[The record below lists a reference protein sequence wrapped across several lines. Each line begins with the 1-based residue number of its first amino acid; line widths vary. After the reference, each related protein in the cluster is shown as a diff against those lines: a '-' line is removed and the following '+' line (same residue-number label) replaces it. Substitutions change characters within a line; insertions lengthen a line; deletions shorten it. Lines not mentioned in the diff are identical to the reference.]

1 MAEETVTKKA
11 TPEKLAATSVRD
23 ALATPDSKA
32 SRAPKHGKGTVVSPA
47 TADVMVD
54 VQTKA
59 VYQCGQWT
67 SVEHPSTW
75 LDAQIRDGKIL
86 VK

>member
-1 MAEETVTKKA
+1 MAEEAVTKKPA
-11 TPEKLAATSVRD
+11 AEKIAATSVRD
-23 ALATPDSKA
+23 ALATPDSKT
-32 SRAPKHGKGTVVSPA
+32 SRTPKHGKGAVVSPA
-47 TADVMVD
+47 SADVMVD
-54 VQTKA
+54 VQTLA
-59 VYQCGQWT
+59 VYQRGQWT

>member
-23 ALATPDSKA
+23 ALATPDSKV

>member
-1 MAEETVTKKA
+1 MAEGTVTKKA

-23 ALATPDSKA
+23 ALATPDSKV

>member
-11 TPEKLAATSVRD
+11 APEKIAATSVRD
-23 ALATPDSKA
+23 ALATPDSKV